1 MKRAFKLIFSL
12 SLAGALML
20 SACEKKGEESTGTSE
35 STESSANGDS
45 SEAKKEEQLAT
56 TQISFA
62 ENSHN
67 FGKINEGE
75 IVEHTFVFKNTGTA
89 PLIIRDAKASCGCT
103 IPEWTKEPVQPGQ
116 EGKLEVKYNSSGKE
130 GKINK
135 TVTVFANTEPAET
148 KLEIEAEV
156 LTKKNLS
163 GPFKNQ

>member
-12 SLAGALML
+12 SLSGALML
-20 SACEKKGEESTGTSE
+20 SACEKKGEESTSAAETELSE
-35 STESSANGDS
+35 NGDS
-45 SEAKKEEQLAT
+45 AEAKKEEELT
-56 TQISFA
+56 STQITFA
-62 ENSHN
+62 ENSYD

-75 IVEHTFVFKNTGTA
+75 IVEHTFTFKNTGTA
-89 PLIIRDAKASCGCT
+89 PLIIRDVKASCGCT

-130 GKINK
+130 GKISK

-156 LTKKNLS
+156 ITKKTLS
-163 GPFKNQ
+163 GPYKNQ